1 MHHSRPGGK
10 PGGARATRQVEFV
23 AVSHGPPDRE
33 QTLTFA
39 GGTEFIADVSFTLPE
54 RWRLARLLGTGG
66 QAEVWLAFDAELAEW
81 VAIKVF
87 KGDLTDVQ
95 RERLRREVRLGRSLS
110 HPGLVRIFELIEGG
124 DRLAVAMEWVQG
136 ETLATRAG
144 GGPLAVGEVIA
155 VAERL
160 LEVLA
165 FLHERRII
173 HRDVKPSNLLIDGE
187 GQIRLADLGLVR
199 PLAEDADITRTAM
212 TVGTPGYMSPEQ
224 VRGEDLTP
232 ASDLYSLGI
241 TLFQLLTGK
250 VPFEGRSVFEVAD
263 RHLRA
268 APPSPR
274 SLRPDC
280 PAWLDRFVLRLLEK
294 RPGDR
299 FASAAAARE
308 ALLRRRR
315 LISPRFWRRAAA
327 LAGLVLAGS
336 AAALALHSAR
346 RGQPSSV
353 TVAGGEVVV
362 LDQRGRE
369 LWRTGSPSEPTTN
382 ALVEDLVGDGDR
394 EVAVAGLR
402 VGEDGET
409 VPRIAVCDRERRE
422 LAAFEPM
429 VGTLKGP
436 FSDLSASGAVRT
448 LEAHDLDGDGG
459 PALIWTALHRQWYP
473 SEVGVWDIRGQRRP
487 AALLSNSGHI
497 HRCVP
502 ADLDGDGR
510 KELIALGLNNP
521 MGYQTVVAVLRAS
534 PSVEEPTFLL
544 GMSPDHVHLVS
555 PTSAPESAV
564 ASYTVLGEDNGGTE
578 LLRADSSGILLRVNQ
593 RPLQLD
599 ASGNPTSSPL
609 FGRGP
614 GPRAAFW
621 RELARRCLDLESS
634 VTSAGH
640 AWAALGATHG
650 EVLTESGSRL
660 AAGLLLARSA
670 ARAGRHGEA
679 VTLLR
684 DARERDPDAGDLAL
698 RLGEQLFL
706 AGQREEAFAIL
717 ESSALPRT
725 SGRKFFDAHVALA
738 LGAALEGNQSVEHRL
753 KDLVSTVSG
762 KLDSTGYYD
771 DVCAFSS
778 FAKGRWSD
786 PSLDRSTR
794 GLLRPVAIAGLWAA
808 LERGED
814 LQRIQD
820 HAERARRNPES
831 APHATLLLARIE
843 LIGGRAPLARGLA
856 DEALATL
863 ERHGRTNLESFAW
876 VPLAHRVLA
885 DALSA
890 LGDRSGAESHMNEA
904 LRLAPGCWFGRP
916 DASAVSRRARQ

>member
-1 MHHSRPGGK
+1 MSSGTPG
-10 PGGARATRQVEFV
+10 
-23 AVSHGPPDRE
+23 RE

-39 GGTEFIADVSFTLPE
+39 GGTESSAAASFTLPE
-54 RWRLARLLGTGG
+54 RWRLARLLGSGG

-81 VAIKVF
+81 VAVKVF

-124 DRLAVAMEWVQG
+124 DRLAVAMEWVRG
-136 ETLATRAG
+136 DTLARRAAEA
-144 GGPLAVGEVIA
+144 PLPVGEVIA

-165 FLHERRII
+165 FLHDRQII
-173 HRDVKPSNLLIDGE
+173 HRDVKPSNLLIDEE

-199 PLAEDADITRTAM
+199 PLTEDADITRTAM

-224 VRGEDLTP
+224 VRGEELTP

-250 VPFEGRSVFEVAD
+250 VPFEGRSVFEVAE
-263 RHLRA
+263 RQLRA

-274 SLRPDC
+274 ASRGDC

-294 RPGDR
+294 RPADR

-308 ALLRRRR
+308 ALLRRRL

-353 TVAGGEVVV
+353 TAAGGEVVV
-362 LDQRGRE
+362 FDQRGRE
-369 LWRTGSPSEPTTN
+369 LWRTGSPGEPTTS
-382 ALVEDLVGDGDR
+382 ALVADLVGDGDR
-394 EVAVAGLR
+394 EVAVAGLH

-422 LAAFEPM
+422 LAAFEPLM
-429 VGTLKGP
+429 DTLRGLY
-436 FSDLSASGAVRT
+436 SDLAPSGAVRT
-448 LEAHDLDGDGG
+448 LEAHDLDGDGR
-459 PALIWTALHRQWYP
+459 PALVWTAVHRQWYP
-473 SEVGVWDIRGQRRP
+473 SEVGVWDNRGQRRS

-510 KELIALGLNNP
+510 KELLALGLNNP
-521 MGYQTVVAVLRAS
+521 MGYQTVVATLRAA
-534 PSVEEPTFLL
+534 PHAEIPTFLL
-544 GMSPDHVHLVS
+544 GSSPDLIHLMS
-555 PTSAPESAV
+555 PTSASESAV
-564 ASYTVLGEDNGGTE
+564 TSYTVLGEATGGTE
-578 LLRADSSGILLRVNQ
+578 LLRADASGILLRVDR
-593 RPLQLD
+593 RPLRLD
-599 ASGNPTSSPL
+599 AFGNPASSAL
-609 FGRGP
+609 FGKGP

-621 RELARRCLDLESS
+621 RDLAGRCLDLESS
-634 VTSAGH
+634 ATGARQ
-640 AWAALGATHG
+640 AWAGLEARHGDALA
-650 EVLTESGSRL
+650 EPASRL
-660 AAGLLLARSA
+660 AAELLLARSL
-670 ARAGRHGEA
+670 ARAGRHDEA
-679 VTLLR
+679 VTFLR
-684 DARERDPDAGDLAL
+684 AAHERDPEAGDVVL

-706 AGQREEAFAIL
+706 AGRRDEAFAFL
-717 ESSALPRT
+717 ERSALPRT
-725 SGRKFFDAHVALA
+725 SGREFFDAHVALA
-738 LGAALEGNQSVEHRL
+738 LGAALEGNPSVERRL
-753 KDLVSTVSG
+753 NDLVSTVSG
-762 KLDSTGYYD
+762 KLPSVGYYD
-771 DVCAFSS
+771 DVRAFAS
-778 FAKGRWSD
+778 FARGRWGD

-808 LERGED
+808 LERGEA

-820 HAERARRNPES
+820 YAERARRNPES
-831 APHATLLLARIE
+831 APHAALLLARIE
-843 LIGGRAPLARGLA
+843 LNGGRAHLARGLA

-863 ERHGRTNLESFAW
+863 ERHGRTSLESFAW

-890 LGDRSGAESHMNEA
+890 LGDRRGAESHINEA
-904 LRLAPGCWFGRP
+904 LRLAPGCWFGKP
-916 DASAVSRRARQ
+916 DVSAVSRRARQ